1 MTSETTNLPAS
12 GGSDS
17 AQPSSALDN
26 PDNLNFWEPGDD
38 EDAQVNPA
46 AQDAGI
52 EPDSETDATDDDG
65 QEADTTQDD
74 DTTGED
80 DGQGSDQPDVP
91 DDALI
96 AIGGQQLTMGEVK
109 AGYMRDADYRRKTQ
123 VLGNR
128 SRDLEALSGRVNGA
142 VHKIADFLAK
152 QIPAA
157 PEPALAISDPGR
169 FVRDKAMHDAAM
181 QQLGEIFSSVE
192 DVRTVQQSLTAEQHQ
207 ELINI
212 ESEKLAQ
219 VLPHLR
225 KPGESK
231 KFFDAA
237 FETGRELGYS
247 DEEMESATDS
257 RLFLLAHYARIGMAA
272 EKAKQVAQ
280 RKVQDVPPYSPQK
293 RPQGPNASRT
303 RANQEAVKRLEKSGS
318 IYDALKVDF
327 D

>member
-1 MTSETTNLPAS
+1 MESETTNLPL

-17 AQPSSALDN
+17 ARPSDALDN
-26 PDNLNFWEPGDD
+26 PENLNFWEPGD
-38 EDAQVNPA
+38 EDDDQVNSET
-46 AQDAGI
+46 QTDGI
-52 EPDSETDATDDDG
+52 EPDSETDDTADDG
-65 QEADTTQDD
+65 EEADDTQSDD
-74 DTTGED
+74 GAGED

-96 AIGGQQLTMGEVK
+96 SIGGQQLTMGEVK

-123 VLGNR
+123 LVGNK

-152 QIPAA
+152 QIPD
-157 PEPALAISDPGR
+157 PPHPSLAISDPGR
-169 FVRDKAMHDAAM
+169 FVREKAMHEAAM
-181 QQLGEIFSSVE
+181 QQLGEIFSSAEEVQ
-192 DVRTVQQSLTAEQHQ
+192 TVKQTLTAEQHQ
-207 ELINI
+207 ELVTS

-219 VLPHLR
+219 ALPHLR

-237 FETGRELGYS
+237 FETGRELGYTD
-247 DEEMESATDS
+247 DEMNEATDS

-272 EKAKQVAQ
+272 EKAKQVAK

-303 RANQEAVKRLEKSGS
+303 RANQEAVKRLEKTGS
-318 IYDALKVDF
+318 IHDAVKIDF
-327 D
+327 V